1 MNKNIWRNLCHK
13 PFKLSV
19 DESIQNDWISKERE
33 TKEDEMKL
41 KATIIFFF
49 YEEHSNANLEL
60 GLFQSLLSEL
70 ILATAAC

>member
-19 DESIQNDWISKERE
+19 DDSIQNDWISKERE

-41 KATIIFFF
+41 KATIIFF
-49 YEEHSNANLEL
+49 LWR
-60 GLFQSLLSEL
+60 
-70 ILATAAC
+70 T